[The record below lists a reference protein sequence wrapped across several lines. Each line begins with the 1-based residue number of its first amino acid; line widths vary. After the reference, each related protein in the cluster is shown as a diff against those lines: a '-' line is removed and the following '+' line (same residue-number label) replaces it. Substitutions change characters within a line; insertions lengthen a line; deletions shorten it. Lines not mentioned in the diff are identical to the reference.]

1 MRRLFAIGVAAAAV
15 VGVAVGV
22 LLHSSFS
29 AGRAQAQPL
38 AVPKLQ
44 GQATWKAGRVAAPT
58 FVLNDQRGQEIS
70 LRSYRGKTVVLLFMD
85 SLCRN
90 VCPVEGKEVALAV
103 KQLAPRAR
111 PAILIVSVNMAD
123 TRATIA
129 DAAAHWNL
137 PKGYEWLRGTRAQLQ
152 RVWSAYHIAVMA
164 TKNGGV
170 VHSDAFYVI
179 DRNGDERAGFLS
191 PFIPGLLTGDLR
203 YLATRASPTHT

>member
-1 MRRLFAIGVAAAAV
+1 
-15 VGVAVGV
+15 
-22 LLHSSFS
+22 
-29 AGRAQAQPL
+29 
-38 AVPKLQ
+38 
-44 GQATWKAGRVAAPT
+44 
-58 FVLNDQRGQEIS
+58 
-70 LRSYRGKTVVLLFMD
+70 MD

-103 KQLAPRAR
+103 KPLAPSAR

-129 DAAAHWNL
+129 DAASHWNL
-137 PKGYEWLRGTRAQLQ
+137 PKGYEWLRGTHAQLQ
-152 RVWSAYHIAVMA
+152 RVWSAYHIAVMP

-179 DRNGDERAGFLS
+179 DRRGDERAGFLS

-203 YLATRASPTHT
+203 FLATSAAPART